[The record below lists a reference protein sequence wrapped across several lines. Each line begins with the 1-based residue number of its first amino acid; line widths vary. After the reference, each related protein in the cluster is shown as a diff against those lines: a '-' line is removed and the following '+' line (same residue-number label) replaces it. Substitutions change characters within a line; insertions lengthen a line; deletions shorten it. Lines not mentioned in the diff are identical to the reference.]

1 MRKKLILGTLLGL
14 ITLLLVIGGLNRTR
28 DRLVQSNDNDAGAA
42 NLAADDEAS
51 SDKWEMARA
60 TVTAIRSNGLW
71 LELEDGT
78 QARAR
83 RAAWNYAQEQGFTAE
98 GGDRISLTGYMTTGG
113 FEIVSMHNEENGL
126 EAVLRDENGRSL
138 WAGRG
143 DE

>member
-1 MRKKLILGTLLGL
+1 MRKKLILGALLGF
-14 ITLLLVIGGLNRTR
+14 IALLLVIGGLNRTR
-28 DRLVQSNDNDAGAA
+28 DRLAQTANNDAGAA
-42 NLAADDEAS
+42 NSAADNGS
-51 SDKWEMARA
+51 SPDKWETAGA

-98 GGDRISLTGYMTTGG
+98 VGDRISLTGYMTTGG
-113 FEIVSMHNEENGL
+113 FEIVSMHNEENGR
-126 EAVLRDENGRSL
+126 EVALRDEDGRSL

-143 DE
+143 GE

>member
-1 MRKKLILGTLLGL
+1 MSKKRLLAAGFAILAVLLI
-14 ITLLLVIGGLNRTR
+14 IGGVYRTR
-28 DRLVQSNDNDAGAA
+28 ERLATTAVQGEA
-42 NLAADDEAS
+42 NANNENEDQVPQAR
-51 SDKWEMARA
+51 WETAVA

-83 RAAWNYAQEQGFTAE
+83 RAAWGYAREQGFSAE
-98 GGDRISLTGYMTTGG
+98 VGDLLTLTGYRTSGG
-113 FEIVSMHNEENGL
+113 FEITTMVNEENGQ
-126 EAVLRDENGRSL
+126 EVALRDENGRSL